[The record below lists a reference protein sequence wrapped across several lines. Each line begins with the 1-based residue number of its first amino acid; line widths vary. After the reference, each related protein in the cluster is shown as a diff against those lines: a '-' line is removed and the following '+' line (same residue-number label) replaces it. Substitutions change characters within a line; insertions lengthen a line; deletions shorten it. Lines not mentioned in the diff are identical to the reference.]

1 MEDTSGGMRDD
12 PQFYPDL
19 IVNTDYQGTKGRLCT
34 EQENVLVGLTGP
46 GKYKLVNTLVDKI
59 VDTRSDCEYDNTN
72 QVQDTQDQHVETTV
86 SNQENK
92 APCVDVM
99 TQEKT
104 TSNSGLKVLIMAP
117 LLALAST
124 QLKST
129 HLPTCALSEEAQ
141 AQEYDKILDI
151 QGPDSRDAFSPG
163 ITTEPE
169 EEVITTWNTKKKRIA
184 EKTWVDLSK
193 YFSNRRLDEVLSMEN
208 ADTDTNNS
216 ADVILS
222 KLPTHSFLQ
231 RSRFVES
238 SYYVPKLEHSFES
251 EEQLNDMMVYL
262 REKMFDQCDL
272 LQTDKRQENSQKTF
286 PSESDHKDS
295 QEEPLAGVHG
305 SNTLWKQR
313 GKEEFCKRV
322 KKHSPWQELADKG
335 RRMEEF
341 GIKSSVSSYDSYKIA
356 VLL

>member
-19 IVNTDYQGTKGRLCT
+19 IVNTDYQGTKGRQCT

-72 QVQDTQDQHVETTV
+72 QVQDTQDQQVETTV

-151 QGPDSRDAFSPG
+151 QGPDPRDAFSPE
-163 ITTEPE
+163 ITTEAE
-169 EEVITTWNTKKKRIA
+169 EKVITTLNTKKKRIA
-184 EKTWVDLSK
+184 ETTWV
-193 YFSNRRLDEVLSMEN
+193 YFRRWIDMKNTEN
-208 ADTDTNNS
+208 YF
-216 ADVILS
+216 LW
-222 KLPTHSFLQ
+222 HSFLQ

-238 SYYVPKLEHSFES
+238 SYHVPKLEHSFES

-262 REKMFDQCDL
+262 RDKMFDQCNL

-305 SNTLWKQR
+305 SNTIWKQR

>member
-1 MEDTSGGMRDD
+1 
-12 PQFYPDL
+12 
-19 IVNTDYQGTKGRLCT
+19 
-34 EQENVLVGLTGP
+34 
-46 GKYKLVNTLVDKI
+46 
-59 VDTRSDCEYDNTN
+59 
-72 QVQDTQDQHVETTV
+72 
-86 SNQENK
+86 
-92 APCVDVM
+92 
-99 TQEKT
+99 
-104 TSNSGLKVLIMAP
+104 
-117 LLALAST
+117 
-124 QLKST
+124 
-129 HLPTCALSEEAQ
+129 LSEEAQ

-151 QGPDSRDAFSPG
+151 QGPDSRDEDG
-163 ITTEPE
+163 ITTTDPD

-193 YFSNRRLDEVLSMEN
+193 YFFNRRLDEVLSMEN

-251 EEQLNDMMVYL
+251 EEQLNDMMAYL
-262 REKMFDQCDL
+262 REKMFDQC
-272 LQTDKRQENSQKTF
+272 DKRQENSQKTF
-286 PSESDHKDS
+286 PSESDQKDS

-305 SNTLWKQR
+305 SNTIWKQR